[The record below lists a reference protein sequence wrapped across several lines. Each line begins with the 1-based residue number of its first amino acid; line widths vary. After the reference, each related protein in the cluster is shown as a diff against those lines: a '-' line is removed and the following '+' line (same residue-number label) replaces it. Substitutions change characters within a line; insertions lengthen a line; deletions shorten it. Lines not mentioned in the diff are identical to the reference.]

1 MFAKA
6 GGRGNEEGVPGG
18 GGISIWGSEHVRK
31 LKEVV
36 VLQHCEYTK
45 RH

>member
-1 MFAKA
+1 MATGGA
-6 GGRGNEEGVPGG
+6 GGKEGGARGG
-18 GGISIWGSEHVRK
+18 GGISIWGSEHVRE